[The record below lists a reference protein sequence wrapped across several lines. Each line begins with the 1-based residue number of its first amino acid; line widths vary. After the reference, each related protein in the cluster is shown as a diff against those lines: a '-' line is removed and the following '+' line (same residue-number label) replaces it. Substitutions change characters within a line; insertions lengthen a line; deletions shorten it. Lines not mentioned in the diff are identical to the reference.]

1 MSAIERIIINEKD
14 QSQSRPVLSDVFNV
28 LVLEDSIFTT
38 LDTVLYEDSE
48 DFKKQYTADQPLF
61 DAICDLIDLGLG
73 VYVTNITNLLTFKDK
88 YRFDFA
94 FLMDC
99 NTTREDIGDINTL
112 IAARKDFLYLP
123 QDFAESRTGSEEL
136 AAHFSKMAQPSYG
149 ALYSPAVK
157 YSKTLTLPAS
167 YCFLRNFATSVG
179 NGNPAWYAIA
189 GVNRGLVNY
198 IDGTIREIDEDE
210 MNECQ
215 DKDQS
220 AKSNYNPIINLN
232 NTYGNTIY
240 GQRTLQKENTSLRS
254 VNVRIISNMIKKRIF
269 NISLTLLFEM
279 NDVVL
284 WNEFRGQLVP
294 YLNDMKFKRGL
305 VNYEVI
311 MDQTAQDSVD
321 DYTVKGY
328 VRIRPTR
335 AAEYFDIDFTLTNS
349 GAEFGTEG

>member
-14 QSQSRPVLSDVFNV
+14 QSQSRPVLADVFNV
-28 LVLEDSIFTT
+28 LVIEDGLFNT
-38 LDTVLYEDSE
+38 LDTDLYESSE
-48 DFKKQYTADQPLF
+48 DFKKVYTNKDARL
-61 DAICDLIDLGLG
+61 DAICDLIDGGLG
-73 VYVTNITNLLTFKDK
+73 VYVTSITNLLTFKDK
-88 YRFDFA
+88 YRYDFA
-94 FLMDC
+94 FLMDLA
-99 NTTREDIGDINTL
+99 TTREDTGTIESL

-123 QDFAESRTGSEEL
+123 PDFAADKSGSEAL
-136 AAHFSKMAQPSYG
+136 AASYGKISLPSYG

-157 YSKTLTLPAS
+157 YGEINLPAS
-167 YCFLRNFATSVG
+167 YCFLRNFATSVA

-215 DKDQS
+215 DKDQVS
-220 AKSNYNPIINLN
+220 KSNYNPIINLN

-254 VNVRIISNMIKKRIF
+254 VNVRILSNMIKKRIF

-279 NDVVL
+279 NDIAL
-284 WNEFRGQLVP
+284 WNEFRGQLNP
-294 YLNDMKFKRGL
+294 YLAAMKFGRGL
-305 VNYEVI
+305 QDYEIV
-311 MDQTAQDSVD
+311 MDQAAQDTVD

-335 AAEYFDIDFTLTNS
+335 AAEYFNIDFTLTNS
-349 GAEFGTEG
+349 GAEVGSEE